1 MPFIRRVLSFLK
13 VEFLSYEDQHVADA
27 CRLNTFWDRVP
38 LKVTYDDGTSVRNR
52 DQSCM
57 RLDTFKEKFIL
68 VKQPLGSGKSYQA
81 RRLNF
86 NRVC

>member
-1 MPFIRRVLSFLK
+1 MK
-13 VEFLSYEDQHVADA
+13 VEFLSYENQLVADA
-27 CRLNTFWDRVP
+27 CRLDTFWNRVP
-38 LKVTYDDGTSVRNR
+38 LKVTYDNGTSDSNR

-57 RLDTFKEKFIL
+57 PLDIFKEKFVL

-81 RRLNF
+81 RRLDY

>member
-13 VEFLSYEDQHVADA
+13 VEFLSYEDQLVADA
-27 CRLNTFWDRVP
+27 CRLDTFWDRVP
-38 LKVTYDDGTSVRNR
+38 LKVTYDDGTSVSNR

-57 RLDTFKEKFIL
+57 RLDTFKEKIIL

-81 RRLNF
+81 RRLDY
-86 NRVC
+86 NRVW